1 MRNLVRGGV
10 LLLVTSLFVALIYAQ
25 TRSETPSSAAIDS
38 QPEIQNN
45 LKATNTKNNKAK
57 KVRTK
62 EAAGSAK
69 TAADVN
75 DQVTETTESE
85 VVAVDGDKGKKL
97 VKKTASVKAVA
108 TSRGSFSATAYCLSG
123 RTAMGHRVRRGL
135 IAADPRILPLGS
147 TVVIEAGPWSGTYL
161 VSDTGGGIKGKEIDI
176 WVASCSEARR
186 FGRRNVQIS
195 ILK

>member
-10 LLLVTSLFVALIYAQ
+10 LLLVTSLFVAFIYAQ
-25 TRSETPSSAAIDS
+25 TRTEMPSSAAKDS

-45 LKATNTKNNKAK
+45 LKANNTKNNKAK

-62 EAAGSAK
+62 EAAGDAK

-75 DQVTETTESE
+75 DQVTETTELE
-85 VVAVDGDKGKKL
+85 VAAADGDKGKKL

-123 RTAMGHRVRRGL
+123 RTAMGHSVRRGL
-135 IAADPRILPLGS
+135 IAADPRVLPLGS

>member
-1 MRNLVRGGV
+1 MRNLVRGGA
-10 LLLVTSLFVALIYAQ
+10 LLLVTSLFVVFIYAQ
-25 TRSETPSSAAIDS
+25 TRTTETPSSAAKDS

-45 LKATNTKNNKAK
+45 LKANNKNNTAK
-57 KVRTK
+57 KVKTK
-62 EAAGSAK
+62 DAAGKAK
-69 TAADVN
+69 SAADDN
-75 DQVTETTESE
+75 EKATETTEAE
-85 VVAVDGDKGKKL
+85 TAATDGDQGNKL
-97 VKKTASVKAVA
+97 VKKTASVRAVA

-123 RTAMGHRVRRGL
+123 RTAMGHSVRRGL
-135 IAADPRILPLGS
+135 IAADPRVLPLGS
-147 TVVIEAGPWSGTYL
+147 KVVIEAGPWSGTYL

>member
-1 MRNLVRGGV
+1 MRNLVRGGA
-10 LLLVTSLFVALIYAQ
+10 LLLVTSLFVVFIYAQ
-25 TRSETPSSAAIDS
+25 TRTTETPSSAAKDS

-45 LKATNTKNNKAK
+45 LKANNKNNTAK
-57 KVRTK
+57 KVKTK
-62 EAAGSAK
+62 DAAGKAK
-69 TAADVN
+69 SAADDN
-75 DQVTETTESE
+75 EKATETTEAE
-85 VVAVDGDKGKKL
+85 TAAIEGDQGNKL
-97 VKKTASVKAVA
+97 VKKTVSVRAVA

-123 RTAMGHRVRRGL
+123 RTAMGHSVRRGL
-135 IAADPRILPLGS
+135 IAADPRVLPLGS
-147 TVVIEAGPWSGTYL
+147 KVVIEAGPWSGTYL